1 MGCRVVYSS
10 RAGPGFDLEYAIMP
24 LALDPARTAFPTS
37 TEDFQLTIG
46 ALTGRILHD
55 KPVSDEDLPG

>member
-1 MGCRVVYSS
+1 
-10 RAGPGFDLEYAIMP
+10 MP